1 MDVGFHPIWG
11 TVNSN
16 IGRES
21 IIPCGTMLFE
31 SHTIQKTT
39 LVFSTPGRKF
49 NIGGDTVVCKK
60 YISK

>member
-1 MDVGFHPIWG
+1 MDVGFQPVLG

-21 IIPCGTMLFE
+21 IIPCGAMLFE
-31 SHTIQKTT
+31 RHTIQKTT

-49 NIGGDTVVCKK
+49 NIGGDTVACKK
-60 YISK
+60 YVSK